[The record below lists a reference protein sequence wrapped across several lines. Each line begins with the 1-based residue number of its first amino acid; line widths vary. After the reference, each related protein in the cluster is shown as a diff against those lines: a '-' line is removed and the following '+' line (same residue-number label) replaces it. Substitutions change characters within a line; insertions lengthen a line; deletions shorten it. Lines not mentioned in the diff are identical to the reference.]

1 MELLE
6 GYRLAYDPPRPG
18 SPNRHRCRPIS
29 GWRYRSEPG
38 WLIKRKESTILCVG
52 YQAEGTLGRR
62 MLDGIKSVQ
71 IMNHEFDVR
80 ARIESMD
87 AFSAHAGK
95 SEILEWLRAFRSF
108 PGQVFLNHGEDR
120 ASEAL
125 AEAIRSEFGARVSIA
140 KMNQSFSL

>member
-1 MELLE
+1 
-6 GYRLAYDPPRPG
+6 
-18 SPNRHRCRPIS
+18 
-29 GWRYRSEPG
+29 
-38 WLIKRKESTILCVG
+38 
-52 YQAEGTLGRR
+52 
-62 MLDGIKSVQ
+62 MLDGTKSVQ

-108 PGQVFLNHGEDR
+108 PDKVFLNHGEDH
-120 ASEAL
+120 ATEAL